1 MQPSIRAR
9 GQAWAAGAAV
19 VLIAGLVRIPPLVG
33 PLHDDDEGVYW
44 QSLRSLDHGHRLFS
58 DVYSSQPPA
67 FLGMIEPFYALLG
80 RDLTAARIGVLTISL
95 LGVAAGMLAVA
106 ELAGRAAALLAGVL
120 LALDPLTLRE
130 SVTLQSDQPAVAL
143 ILLALA
149 LAARSRRASPRGR
162 VMLAGAAGAALAVG
176 VLTKLL
182 AGAALP
188 AVALLVA
195 APALGPHGE
204 RRRPRARTVLSS
216 LASLVIAGVL
226 ATLVILAPFHDR
238 LVPLFQQSVGL
249 HVASHTV
256 DEGGFPEIQ
265 GALLQELPLLALAL
279 AGAVAAVRRIPLAVA
294 TLTLWV
300 FVGALLLPLQHP
312 LWPHHLT
319 GTASTLCL
327 MGGLL
332 GVGVGAQG
340 AVRFRR
346 SATWLAAACACAL
359 AGVAVATWVRLAH
372 DDGSTAAEARRL
384 AALLPPG
391 SEVVTDAQATA
402 AAAGLDTPPGL
413 VDTSLVR
420 IFSGDLRVDQV
431 EASAAA
437 TEVGGVFFGTTRL
450 DHLPGFRAWVAE
462 HFPVSAEVSPGRTV
476 YLRG

>member
-1 MQPSIRAR
+1 MQPSILAR

-19 VLIAGLVRIPPLVG
+19 VLIAGLVRIPPLAG

-80 RDLTAARIGVLTISL
+80 RDLTAARVGVLTISL

-106 ELAGRAAALLAGVL
+106 ELAGRSAGLLAGVL
-120 LALDPLTLRE
+120 LALDPLMLRE
-130 SVTLQSDQPAVAL
+130 SVTLQSDEPAVAL
-143 ILLALA
+143 ALVALA
-149 LAARSRRASPRGR
+149 FAARSRRASPRSR
-162 VMLAGAAGAALAVG
+162 AMLAGAAGAALAVG

-182 AGAALP
+182 AAGALP
-188 AVALLVA
+188 AVALLAA
-195 APALGPHGE
+195 APALGLSSEP
-204 RRRPRARTVLSS
+204 RRSRARTVLSG
-216 LASLVIAGVL
+216 LAPLAIGGVL
-226 ATLVILAPFHDR
+226 AALVILAPFHDR
-238 LVPLFQQSVGL
+238 LVPLFQQSIGL

-256 DEGGFPEIQ
+256 DEGGFPEVR
-265 GALLQELPLLALAL
+265 GALVQGLPLLALAV
-279 AGAVAAVRRIPLAVA
+279 AGVVVAVRRMPLEVVA
-294 TLTLWV
+294 LTLWV
-300 FVGALLLPLQHP
+300 LAGALLLPLQHP

-319 GTASTLCL
+319 GTASALCL

-332 GVGVGAQG
+332 GAGVGAQR
-340 AVRFRR
+340 AAWFRR
-346 SATWLAAACACAL
+346 PATWLAGACACAL
-359 AGVAVATWVRLAH
+359 AGVMVATWLRLAH
-372 DDGSTAAEARRL
+372 DDGSTAADARRL
-384 AALLPPG
+384 GALLPPG
-391 SEVVTDAQATA
+391 SQVVTDDQATA

-437 TEVGGVFFGTTRL
+437 TDVGGVFFGTTRL
-450 DHLPGFRAWVAE
+450 DHLPGFRAWVTE
-462 HFPVSAEVSPGRTV
+462 HFPVSAEVAPGRAV